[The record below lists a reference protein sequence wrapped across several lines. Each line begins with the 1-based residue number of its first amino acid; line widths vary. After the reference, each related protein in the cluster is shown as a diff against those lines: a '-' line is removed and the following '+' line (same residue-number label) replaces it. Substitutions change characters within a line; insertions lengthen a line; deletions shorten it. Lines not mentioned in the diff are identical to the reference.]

1 MVTPGLPGGEVS
13 GMAAEGSGRVSFRTW
28 LVRVFPREPYV
39 GRFFA
44 LLFWGYFG
52 ATYISYLLDGR
63 EYGIVIVTLAFAALM
78 ICWLLLPWSP
88 RVPRYR
94 LFGVPA
100 AFVVAS
106 IIVVHL
112 TGFGLAAGLFSISV
126 ANAVFLFGFWRGLA
140 CAVAL
145 LPLIFVDHLWSE
157 PELGIIGAL
166 GRTAHWIP
174 TFGFVIGMCAMAVEA
189 VRRRERAENLF
200 AELETAHAEL
210 KRYAEQARELAI
222 SEERNRVAR
231 EIHDSLGHYL
241 TVVNVQ
247 LEAAGKLLDRD
258 PEKAREAVAR
268 AKTSA
273 SETLT
278 EVRRSVRALKPLA
291 VEKRTGPG
299 ALAALAREFGG
310 TGVAVSFEVVGQE
323 HALSSE
329 VELLLYRTLQE
340 GLTNALKYSGGS
352 RVEAKLAFEPS
363 GVRLTVADNGRG
375 SSGNVQ
381 KHSGTGFG
389 IVGLGERASALGGR
403 ISAADAD
410 GGGFMLEVEL
420 PTTPAGVT

>member
-1 MVTPGLPGGEVS
+1 M
-13 GMAAEGSGRVSFRTW
+13 
-28 LVRVFPREPYV
+28 VRVFPMEPYI
-39 GRFFA
+39 GRFFV

-63 EYGIVIVTLAFAALM
+63 EYGTVIVTLAFVSLM

-94 LFGVPA
+94 LLGVPA

-166 GRTAHWIP
+166 ERTAHWIP
-174 TFGFVIGMCAMAVEA
+174 TFGFVIGMCAMALEA
-189 VRRRERAENLF
+189 VRRKERAEDLF
-200 AELETAHAEL
+200 AELERAHSEL

-241 TVVNVQ
+241 VVVNVQ
-247 LEAAGKLLDRD
+247 LEAAGKVLDRD
-258 PEKAREAVAR
+258 PEGAREAVAR
-268 AKTSA
+268 AKSAA
-273 SETLT
+273 SETLS
-278 EVRRSVRALKPLA
+278 EVRRSVRALKPSAL
-291 VEKRTGPG
+291 EKRTGVG

-310 TGVAVSFEVVGQE
+310 TGMAVSFEVMGQE
-323 HALSSE
+323 RDLSPE
-329 VELLLYRTLQE
+329 AEQLLYRALQE

-363 GVRLTVADNGRG
+363 GVRLTVADDGRG
-375 SSGNVQ
+375 SSDSVHGLG
-381 KHSGTGFG
+381 GTGFG
-389 IVGLGERASALGGR
+389 IPGLKERASALGGR
-403 ISAADAD
+403 VSAAAAD
-410 GGGFMLEVEL
+410 GGGFVLEVEL
-420 PTTPAGVT
+420 PTTPVGVA

>member
-1 MVTPGLPGGEVS
+1 
-13 GMAAEGSGRVSFRTW
+13 MAAEESGRVSFRAW
-28 LVRVFPREPYV
+28 LVRVFPVEPYI

-44 LLFWGYFG
+44 LLFWGYLG
-52 ATYISYLLDGR
+52 ATYISYLLDGQ
-63 EYGIVIVTLAFAALM
+63 EYGIVIVTLAFAALL

-88 RVPRYR
+88 RVPWYR
-94 LFGVPA
+94 LLGAPA
-100 AFVVAS
+100 AFAVAS
-106 IIVVHL
+106 FVVVHL

-140 CAVAL
+140 CALAL
-145 LPLIFVDHLWSE
+145 LPLIFVDRLWSE
-157 PELGIIGAL
+157 PGLGIIGAL
-166 GRTAHWIP
+166 ELTAYWIP
-174 TFGFVIGMCAMAVEA
+174 TFAFVIGMCAMAVEA

-200 AELETAHAEL
+200 AELEAAHVEL

-258 PEKAREAVAR
+258 PEKAREAVVR
-268 AKTSA
+268 AKSAA
-273 SETLT
+273 SETLS

-291 VEKRTGPG
+291 MEKRTGLG

-310 TGVAVSFEVVGQE
+310 TGIAVSFEVMGQE
-323 HALSSE
+323 RDLSPE
-329 VELLLYRTLQE
+329 AELLLYRALQE